1 MLDAVSEETGQGS
14 PPADPVSLATELLRV
29 VPRLV
34 DRTRSQ
40 AELAS
45 HLLGHLPCLGTLLGA
60 PPADPEEERAA
71 EGMHET
77 VGIDVLSL
85 LDEDLDAGRAAGDG
99 AAPPTAAGPVAAA
112 AVDTSSVPTEAELPI
127 QDYDSLAA
135 SQVVPRLATMSRDDL
150 LAVRDYELAHRNRQ
164 TILNRISQR
173 LAE

>member
-1 MLDAVSEETGQGS
+1 MLDTVSDDEGHGS
-14 PPADPVSLATELLRV
+14 PSADPAKLAAELLRA

-45 HLLGHLPCLGTLLGA
+45 HLLSQLPCLGALFVT
-60 PPADPEEERAA
+60 PPEVVEHGHEAR
-71 EGMHET
+71 GMHET

-85 LDEDLDAGRAAGDG
+85 LEDDDAATSPSTNGRQPA
-99 AAPPTAAGPVAAA
+99 AAPAEAPAPAA
-112 AVDTSSVPTEAELPI
+112 TSVRSERDLPI

-135 SQVVPRLATMSRDDL
+135 SQVVPRLATMSPEDL
-150 LAVRDYELAHRNRQ
+150 HAVREYELAHRNRQ

-173 LAE
+173 LDG

>member
-1 MLDAVSEETGQGS
+1 MARERRERPS
-14 PPADPVSLATELLRV
+14 P
-29 VPRLV
+29 V
-34 DRTRSQ
+34 DGPSCS
-40 AELAS
+40 AS
-45 HLLGHLPCLGTLLGA
+45 WA
-60 PPADPEEERAA
+60 N
-71 EGMHET
+71 
-77 VGIDVLSL
+77 
-85 LDEDLDAGRAAGDG
+85 DAGRAAGDG